1 MPRDSDYEV
10 LGLRPGASLDEA
22 KQAHRDLVKV
32 WHPDRFSNDPRLQA
46 RAQEKLQEINAA
58 YDRVR
63 VLLSSPG
70 TRSQPSSPPPPRPPS
85 SPPPPP
91 RPAAPPPP
99 RPPQSPSQA
108 GIPRKNGGLVVV
120 GLALVLVLGSVIW
133 RHAYQEDSSGTHESP
148 ILLRPPQSDTTSL
161 AHPTPPSSPPTAG
174 PSAPP
179 TPRVET
185 PPEKASPGQRTR
197 LEKSAADVAAATKNY
212 RAALERVLGIYER
225 ELARRA
231 EQVEL
236 RRDLYERGVLKK
248 QEFDEGLRAH
258 ADARKNV
265 EDTRRAIED
274 TDRLLRETEEAEAL
288 ARLPK

>member
-32 WHPDRFSNDPRLQA
+32 WHPDRFPNDPRLQA

-63 VLLSSPG
+63 VVLSSPG
-70 TRSQPSSPPPPRPPS
+70 TRSQPSSSSPPRPPS

-99 RPPQSPSQA
+99 RPPQSPSHP
-108 GIPRKNGGLVVV
+108 GIPRKTGGLVVV
-120 GLALVLVLGSVIW
+120 GLALVLVFGSVIW
-133 RHAYQEDSSGTHESP
+133 RHAYQEDRAGTHESQMP
-148 ILLRPPQSDTTSL
+148 LRPPQIDTTSP
-161 AHPTPPSSPPTAG
+161 AHPTPPSSP

-185 PPEKASPGQRTR
+185 PPEQMSPGQRTR
-197 LEKSAADVAAATKNY
+197 LEKSTADVAAATKNY

-225 ELARRA
+225 DLARRA
-231 EQVEL
+231 EQAEL
-236 RRDLYERGVLKK
+236 QKDLYERGVLKK
-248 QEFDEGLRAH
+248 QEFDEGQRAH

-274 TDRLLRETEEAEAL
+274 TDRLLRETKEAEEL
-288 ARLPK
+288 GRLSK